1 MGKNGRGKALLTGL
15 LFTSVLWT
23 GTTRSED
30 WPWFRGP
37 SRQGIS
43 QEKDVPTQWS
53 AASNIRW
60 KALIPGE
67 GWGKIVGK
75 ILVWMVNVGELI
87 VAQLGLQIPI
97 WSVIAPMLMGLA
109 QYFIGLAAKA
119 EPSPS

>member
-1 MGKNGRGKALLTGL
+1 MKWYMWIGKFLLLAVAVVEAIIKAFGVNIPWVAIISPAATWGADMLLG
-15 LFTSVLWT
+15 
-23 GTTRSED
+23 
-30 WPWFRGP
+30 
-37 SRQGIS
+37 
-43 QEKDVPTQWS
+43 
-53 AASNIRW
+53 
-60 KALIPGE
+60 LIPGE